1 MPGPGP
7 TLIPDHAP
15 LLPENTP
22 FTKQTP
28 KSLLILVYF
37 VGNYH
42 NVTMAAP
49 WEISS
54 RTKWPVFHLE
64 EISKNREPLVM
75 FIRRDFLA
83 THRQTVPGSLRG
95 LVQPLPGILSY
106 VIAWEYLYPA
116 DPAR

>member
-1 MPGPGP
+1 
-7 TLIPDHAP
+7 
-15 LLPENTP
+15 
-22 FTKQTP
+22 
-28 KSLLILVYF
+28 

-75 FIRRDFLA
+75 FIR
-83 THRQTVPGSLRG
+83 QTRPGNRIIRIERTG
-95 LVQPLPGILSY
+95 LI
-106 VIAWEYLYPA
+106 
-116 DPAR
+116 